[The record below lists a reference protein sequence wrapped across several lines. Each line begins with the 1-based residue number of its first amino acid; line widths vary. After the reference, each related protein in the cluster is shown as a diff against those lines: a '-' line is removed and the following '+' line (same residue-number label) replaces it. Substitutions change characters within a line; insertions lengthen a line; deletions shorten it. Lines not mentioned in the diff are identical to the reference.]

1 MSDLLIHLEIVTPGK
16 VVYSDDVKSFTAPGT
31 AGSFQILPRHAAF
44 ISTLK
49 PGKVKFVTKD
59 NDEKLY
65 ATSGGVV
72 EVHNNKI
79 SVLAETIE
87 AKEEID
93 TQRAAASKEK
103 ALKLISSEHGTELIK
118 AKEKLLRA
126 ENRLNVAGYE
136 KQVH

>member
-1 MSDLLIHLEIVTPGK
+1 MSDSLIHLEIVTPGK
-16 VVYSDDVKSFTAPGT
+16 IVFSDDVKSFTAPGT
-31 AGSFQILPRHAAF
+31 VGSFQILPRHAAF

-49 PGKVKFVTKD
+49 PGKVKFVTMD

-79 SVLAETIE
+79 SMLAETIE

-93 TQRAAASKEK
+93 VKRALASKDK
-103 ALKLISSEHGTELIK
+103 ALKLISSEHGTELTK
-118 AKEKLLRA
+118 AKDKLLRA
-126 ENRLNVAGYE
+126 ENRLKVAGFE
-136 KQVH
+136 D

>member
-1 MSDLLIHLEIVTPGK
+1 MSDNLIHLEIVTPGK
-16 VVYSDDVKSFTAPGT
+16 IVFSDDVKSFTAPGT
-31 AGSFQILPRHAAF
+31 IGSFQILPRHAAF
-44 ISTLK
+44 ISTIK

-79 SVLAETIE
+79 SMLAETIE

-93 TQRAAASKEK
+93 VQRALASKDK
-103 ALKLISSEHGTELIK
+103 AMNMIAAEHGTELKK
-118 AKEKLLRA
+118 AKDKLLRA
-126 ENRLNVAGYE
+126 ENRL
-136 KQVH
+136 K